1 MDCREIIKTIILILF
16 LSNCWSY
23 QGQQIIGILTTLLAA
38 IKREEA
44 KALIKQRFWQRNT
57 FNTNPYCSGV
67 MIGIVLHSE
76 KEILNDA
83 FFSLQHIF
91 GSIGDDFFWRS
102 LRPMLLSITALILLI
117 GYLLYGNIYSIG
129 FFRLTPL
136 IFLIPFNIIAQGTRI
151 RGIINGKKYGR
162 IAAVQLIQSLRRPI
176 TTFYNILALTMGL
189 LFTGLIVVFGHY
201 TIGLNSITA
210 INKIFFTLIVI
221 LVLLIS
227 YLLSKFERSNSY
239 LLILSLLILLIFKVL

>member
-1 MDCREIIKTIILILF
+1 MDYREIIKTIIPSLF

-38 IKREEA
+38 IKREEV
-44 KALIKQRFWQRNT
+44 KALIKQKFWQRNT

-83 FFSLQHIF
+83 FFSLQYIF

-102 LRPMLLSITALILLI
+102 LRPMLLSIAVLILLI

-129 FFRLTPL
+129 FFAVTPL

-162 IAAVQLIQSLRRPI
+162 NAAVQLIQSLRRPI
-176 TTFYNILALTMGL
+176 NTFYNTLALTMGL
-189 LFTGLIVVFGHY
+189 LFSGLIVIVGHY
-201 TIGLNSITA
+201 NIGLNSIYV
-210 INKIFFTLIVI
+210 IDKISFTLLVI

-227 YLLSKFERSNSY
+227 FVLSKFERINSY
-239 LLILSLLILLIFKVL
+239 LLILSLLILLIIKIL